1 MAKKGDKEQDRP
13 DAAASQEAKLLWAF
27 DGLLEAE
34 GPVMITS
41 WVTIIEYIDK
51 DGETHL
57 APLCSDMPLWRM
69 TGIVDSGRESLI
81 EDYEFFDEYDDYDD

>member
-1 MAKKGDKEQDRP
+1 MAKKGDKAQDRP

-27 DGLLEAE
+27 DGLIDVE
-34 GPVMITS
+34 GPVMITA

-51 DGETHL
+51 DGDTHL
-57 APLCSDMPLWRM
+57 APLSSDMPPWRM

-81 EDYEFFDEYDDYDD
+81 EDYEFFDEYDDWDE

>member
-1 MAKKGDKEQDRP
+1 MTKKGDKEQDRP

-27 DGLLEAE
+27 DGLLDAE

-81 EDYEFFDEYDDYDD
+81 EDYEFFEEYDDYDE